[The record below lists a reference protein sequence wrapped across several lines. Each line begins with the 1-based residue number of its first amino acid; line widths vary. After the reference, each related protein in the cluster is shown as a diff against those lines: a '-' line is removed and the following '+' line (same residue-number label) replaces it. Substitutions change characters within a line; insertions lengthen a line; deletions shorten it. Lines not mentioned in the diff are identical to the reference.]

1 MVLKEHDFSRVP
13 SCLVDRLANHFSG
26 FGTSKLCEDVMQRLQ
41 AIAKSKNSNA
51 KMSVPRTWIEA
62 SKTDVFETFGSK
74 GVEPVGSNYDRRQLP
89 AKVPVSLF
97 QYKTLEKTPLPFD
110 DVTRH

>member
-1 MVLKEHDFSRVP
+1 MEQCGFSRVP

-26 FGTSKLCEDVMQRLQ
+26 LGTSKVCEDVMQRLQ
-41 AIAKSKNSNA
+41 AIAKSRNSNA
-51 KMSVPRTWIEA
+51 KMSVPRTWVEA

-74 GVEPVGSNYDRRQLP
+74 GVEPVGPNYDRRQLP
-89 AKVPVSLF
+89 ARAPLSLF
-97 QYKTLEKTPLPFD
+97 QYRTRDKTCLPFD